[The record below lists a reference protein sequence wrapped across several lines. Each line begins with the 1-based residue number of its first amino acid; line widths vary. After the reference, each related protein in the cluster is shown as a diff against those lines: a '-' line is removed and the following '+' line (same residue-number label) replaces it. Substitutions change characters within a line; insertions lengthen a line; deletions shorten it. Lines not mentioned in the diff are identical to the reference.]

1 MKLMDK
7 SVSKMLNSLN
17 RKRIEKEK
25 AEERI
30 GQKLEDQAQVNLVS
44 LKELIEAQK
53 AENSINNFKTLLKT
67 NKI

>member
-1 MKLMDK
+1 MKSMDK

-30 GQKLEDQAQVNLVS
+30 GETLENQAQVNLVS
-44 LKELIEAQK
+44 LKELIEVQN
-53 AENSINNFKTLLKT
+53 AEKSITNFKKLIKT
-67 NKI
+67 TK